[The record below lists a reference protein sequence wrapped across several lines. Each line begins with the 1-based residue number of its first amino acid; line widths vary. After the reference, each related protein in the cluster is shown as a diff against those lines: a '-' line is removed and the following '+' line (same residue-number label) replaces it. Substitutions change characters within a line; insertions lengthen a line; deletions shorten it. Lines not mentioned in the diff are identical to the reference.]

1 LDIAG
6 RAWIRKRN
14 LRALDLPTKQADS
27 KNAARANQWAR
38 TPVAPLIRV
47 ILTHLLFASICASQ
61 TLSAASASRADLLR
75 QIRQLAEQQRWTEI
89 VGDLEGVADRDA
101 DLDYEYGSALAQLSR
116 LDDARTVFLSGHRL
130 APRDQRFPVELAG
143 VAFKQKK
150 LPATARWL
158 RRALRINP
166 TDSYANEFL
175 ATVYFLEGNID
186 AALRYWNRV
195 GRPDLATVRPD
206 PPLRVRPALL
216 DRALAFSAASE
227 LTRAEFDT
235 TRVRLEGLE
244 IFPAPRIQ
252 LAARPDGKF
261 DAVLNLQERNGWGS
275 NVWQGLISTFSGV
288 AYQTI
293 YPSYFNLG
301 ESAINVDSLLR
312 WDEQKRRLSISLSGP
327 LHMNPRWR
335 YRLGVDLRNE
345 NWNIRDSFTGPAPS
359 LGALNL
365 RRESA
370 GASIE
375 SFNSG
380 RWGWS
385 AAVEFSHRD
394 YRSVVPGSALTPTVL
409 LAGAQLKQLAAIRY
423 QLLHIPE
430 DRLVV
435 STSATSQLGRIWSQ
449 PAHAFAKLAGSLDA
463 HWFPQAQG
471 DDYETH
477 FQIRG
482 GGTGGQLPFD
492 ELYVLGMERDN
503 DLWMR
508 AHIGTRDGRKGSAP
522 LGTSY
527 FLANSEVDK
536 DLYGNG
542 LIAVKLGPFLD
553 SGKITDSSG
562 NLGAHNWLWDTGL
575 QAKLRV
581 LGVGVTFVYG
591 KDLRTGNNAFYFTAG
606 RQGKPGLAGSIN

>member
-1 LDIAG
+1 MALARR
-6 RAWIRKRN
+6 RAMT
-14 LRALDLPTKQADS
+14 LA
-27 KNAARANQWAR
+27 
-38 TPVAPLIRV
+38 APLIRV
-47 ILTHLLFASICASQ
+47 ILTHLLFASMCASQ
-61 TLSAASASRADLLR
+61 TPSGVSASRANLLK
-75 QIRQLAEQQRWTEI
+75 QIRQLAEQQRWSEI
-89 VGDLEGVADRDA
+89 VRDLEGVGDRDA
-101 DLDYEYGSALAQLSR
+101 DLDYEYGAALAQLGR

-130 APRDQRFPVELAG
+130 APRDQRFSVELAG

-150 LPATARWL
+150 LPAAARWL
-158 RRALRINP
+158 RRALRTNS
-166 TDSYANEFL
+166 TDSYTNEFL

-186 AALRYWNRV
+186 AALKYWNRV
-195 GRPDLATVRPD
+195 GKPYLATVRPD

-216 DRALAFSAASE
+216 DRALAFSAAAE
-227 LTRAEFDT
+227 LTRPEFDT

-261 DAVLNLQERNGWGS
+261 DAILNLPERNGWG
-275 NVWQGLISTFSGV
+275 NNLWQGLISTFSGIG
-288 AYQTI
+288 YQTI
-293 YPSYFNLG
+293 YPSYFNIG
-301 ESAINVDSLLR
+301 GSAINVDSLLR
-312 WDEQKRRLSISLSGP
+312 WDAQKRRLSVSLSGP

-335 YRLGVDLRNE
+335 YRVGVDLRNE
-345 NWNIRDSFTGPAPS
+345 NWDIRDSFTGPAPS

-370 GASIE
+370 SANIE

-385 AAVEFSHRD
+385 AGVEFSHRD
-394 YRSVVPGSALTPTVL
+394 YRSVVEGSALTPAEL
-409 LAGAQLKQLAAIRY
+409 LEGTQLKQLAGIRY
-423 QLLHIPE
+423 QLLQVPE
-430 DRLVV
+430 RRFVV
-435 STSATSQLGRIWSQ
+435 NTSATSQLGRIWSQ
-449 PAHAFAKLAGSLDA
+449 PAHAFAKLQGSLNA

-471 DDYETH
+471 DDYETYL
-477 FQIRG
+477 QIRG
-482 GGTGGQLPFD
+482 GGIAGEQPFD

-522 LGTSY
+522 LGARF
-527 FLANSEVDK
+527 FLTNSEVDK
-536 DLYGNG
+536 NLYGNG
-542 LIAVKLGPFLD
+542 LIAIKLGPFLD
-553 SGKITDSSG
+553 SGKINDSSG
-562 NLGAHNWLWDTGL
+562 NLGAPRWLWDTGL

-606 RQGKPGLAGSIN
+606 RQGKPGLAGSID